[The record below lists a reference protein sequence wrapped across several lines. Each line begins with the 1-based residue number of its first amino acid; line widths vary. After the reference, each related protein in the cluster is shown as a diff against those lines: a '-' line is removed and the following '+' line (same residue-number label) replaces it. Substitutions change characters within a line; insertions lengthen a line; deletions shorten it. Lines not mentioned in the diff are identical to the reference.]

1 MAISNLIDEQLLM
14 EAAQEGLKTIEYCE
28 NALRAVTNEQN
39 IVDAT
44 AKRLQDLVDIITQ
57 QENQILDKFGIS
69 PGEDAE
75 QQLQELF
82 RNFYNN
88 SGLINFTGAA
98 LEQNFLEAYRIN
110 VQDRYRDAQAYIN
123 NVLIP
128 QIDIEVVKTLK
139 NSEEIRKTVANN
151 FNQLLKETYVYANLN
166 TGKVTVTRSNKAVGV
181 DIDKNIGVKAI
192 KILASDLTPRQ
203 LQRIN
208 DIVSEKKRIGD
219 LSFRTSVST
228 NSLAIDIKSEWYDY
242 TKNGAKKSDI
252 KKDLENGVLTGT
264 DISNINRDM
273 IHLIANSIDSKY
285 SSTIISYMQHMLAKD
300 PLMFFVGANEKKI
313 TGLLNEIGAIMS
325 ISELLPNTNKNLII
339 DWVANKQFNN
349 KDLSIDIIIRE
360 LCGIQVKG
368 SSLPKEVPIIN
379 VNFAEGAAENILGRL
394 QSANP
399 LFDFEDLETVFE
411 SEAFNVPAKKRGTRW
426 VETTLGTSYSGYHKW
441 DVFVEAYTLMQQVI
455 LSAHQFL
462 AAFAPDFL
470 YMAGGSEFSSQLANL
485 DAATQE
491 MYGGNYLYLVNG
503 VPRLASSLLKN
514 IIIDIKNLTYLQNQ
528 STYFSLSAS
537 LGTIMEGKNKVPYNY
552 VSYMNTNQN
561 TLSRKVKLT
570 SSYAFENI

>member
-1 MAISNLIDEQLLM
+1 M
-14 EAAQEGLKTIEYCE
+14 
-28 NALRAVTNEQN
+28 
-39 IVDAT
+39 
-44 AKRLQDLVDIITQ
+44 
-57 QENQILDKFGIS
+57 
-69 PGEDAE
+69 
-75 QQLQELF
+75 
-82 RNFYNN
+82 
-88 SGLINFTGAA
+88 
-98 LEQNFLEAYRIN
+98 
-110 VQDRYRDAQAYIN
+110 
-123 NVLIP
+123 
-128 QIDIEVVKTLK
+128 
-139 NSEEIRKTVANN
+139 
-151 FNQLLKETYVYANLN
+151 
-166 TGKVTVTRSNKAVGV
+166 
-181 DIDKNIGVKAI
+181 
-192 KILASDLTPRQ
+192 
-203 LQRIN
+203 
-208 DIVSEKKRIGD
+208 
-219 LSFRTSVST
+219 
-228 NSLAIDIKSEWYDY
+228 
-242 TKNGAKKSDI
+242 
-252 KKDLENGVLTGT
+252 
-264 DISNINRDM
+264 
-273 IHLIANSIDSKY
+273 
-285 SSTIISYMQHMLAKD
+285 
-300 PLMFFVGANEKKI
+300 
-313 TGLLNEIGAIMS
+313 
-325 ISELLPNTNKNLII
+325 
-339 DWVANKQFNN
+339 
-349 KDLSIDIIIRE
+349 
-360 LCGIQVKG
+360 
-368 SSLPKEVPIIN
+368 
-379 VNFAEGAAENILGRL
+379 GRL